1 MAQPM
6 STNHSFSLHCSPVDL
21 PGRIGKPVDV
31 LNASAGGWAPSNEV
45 AFLRSK
51 GTFDADL
58 VLIVLNAAD
67 LSQPFADFQAGPGTP
82 TKAPVTAI
90 GEAWTRYIAPL
101 LFRPQGVSADPGSTP
116 SQPSNMEHETGLMLA
131 ALDSGRAYSLAHNAN
146 FGVIYIPSHSKVW
159 DGSDYQLGKKMLVD
173 WTKSNKVPLIDLTD
187 DFSNHSLN
195 ELYIDQGDSK
205 IHLRP
210 FGHRIVASRLLNDFA
225 TLFDLKA
232 DISQ

>member
-1 MAQPM
+1 
-6 STNHSFSLHCSPVDL
+6 
-21 PGRIGKPVDV
+21 
-31 LNASAGGWAPSNEV
+31 
-45 AFLRSK
+45 
-51 GTFDADL
+51 
-58 VLIVLNAAD
+58 
-67 LSQPFADFQAGPGTP
+67 
-82 TKAPVTAI
+82 
-90 GEAWTRYIAPL
+90 
-101 LFRPQGVSADPGSTP
+101 
-116 SQPSNMEHETGLMLA
+116 
-131 ALDSGRAYSLAHNAN
+131 
-146 FGVIYIPSHSKVW
+146 
-159 DGSDYQLGKKMLVD
+159 MLVD